1 LETINIL
8 EKLSVMF
15 VTPGRTKQPGEFMS
29 GRGECPCARC
39 KEVKRKDKM
48 VQYLENQFDNV
59 WLCKHCKAVMIYK
72 LRELEKVALL
82 SD

>member
-29 GRGECPCARC
+29 GRGEIACYRC
-39 KEVKRKDKM
+39 KELKRKDKL
-48 VQYLENQFDNV
+48 VIWADYGY
-59 WLCKHCKAVMIYK
+59 LCKHCRAVIVYK

>member
-29 GRGECPCARC
+29 GRGELPCTRC
-39 KEVKRKDKM
+39 KEVKRRDKL
-48 VQYLENQFDNV
+48 VEVKLPGKLPGYF
-59 WLCKHCKAVMIYK
+59 CKHCRSVLVSK
-72 LRELEKVALL
+72 LRLLEEMAYL
-82 SD
+82 SE